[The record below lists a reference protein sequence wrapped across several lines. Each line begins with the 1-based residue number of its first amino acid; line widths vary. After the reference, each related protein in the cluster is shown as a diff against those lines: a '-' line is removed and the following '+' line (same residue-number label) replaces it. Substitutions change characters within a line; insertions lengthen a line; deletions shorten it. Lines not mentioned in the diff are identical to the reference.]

1 MAKTFPEGFLWG
13 GSTAANQIEGAEFYY
28 SRPINAKKGA
38 TFINI
43 SGNDPV
49 TGQRRKV
56 RLSAREINTLRKLI
70 TA

>member
-1 MAKTFPEGFLWG
+1 MTKTKLTHQGTRR
-13 GSTAANQIEGAEFYY
+13 STFVQIAGAEFYY
-28 SRPINAKKGA
+28 SQPINSKKGSS
-38 TFINI
+38 FINI
-43 SGNDPV
+43 SGSDPV

>member
-1 MAKTFPEGFLWG
+1 MTKTKLTHQGTRK
-13 GSTAANQIEGAEFYY
+13 STFVQIEGDEFYY

>member
-1 MAKTFPEGFLWG
+1 MTKTKLTHQGTRK
-13 GSTAANQIEGAEFYY
+13 STFVQIEGAEFYY
-28 SRPINAKKGA
+28 SRPLNAKKGS

>member
-1 MAKTFPEGFLWG
+1 MTKTKLTHNGTRQSKFV
-13 GSTAANQIEGAEFYY
+13 QIEGAEFYY
-28 SRPINAKKGA
+28 SRPLNAKKGG

-43 SGNDPV
+43 SGNDPI

-56 RLSAREINTLRKLI
+56 RLSGRELNTLRKLI